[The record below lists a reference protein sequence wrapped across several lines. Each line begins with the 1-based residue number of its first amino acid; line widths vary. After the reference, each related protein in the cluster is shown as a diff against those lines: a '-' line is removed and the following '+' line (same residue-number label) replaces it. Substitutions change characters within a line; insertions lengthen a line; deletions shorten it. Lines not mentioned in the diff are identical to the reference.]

1 MVTVDGVIASVPAR
15 YWFAIGVLLFGI
27 ALGLFTGVIV
37 RRLLIRVGVPETIEG
52 TSFERMARD
61 LGTSTVN
68 ILSKLATYFIY
79 GVAALAAFAVARIDF
94 ASRFWDQVANFLPQF
109 FVALF
114 ILIVGIVVG
123 DKVELYVAERLR
135 GVKVP
140 QIGIIP
146 LIAKWSVIYIA
157 TLVALSQVGVATLA
171 LVVLLAAY
179 LFAVI
184 FFGGLAFRSLLASVA
199 AGVYLLLYEPY
210 GIGDEVVLGERS
222 GIVQEV
228 DLFITHVEA
237 GDEEFIVPNRIVF
250 EEGIV
255 RVR

>member
-1 MVTVDGVIASVPAR
+1 MVTLGEVIASVPAR
-15 YWFAIGVLLFGI
+15 IWFAVAVLLLGI
-27 ALGLFTGVIV
+27 GLGLLTGLIV

-68 ILSKLATYFIY
+68 IVAKLATYFIY
-79 GVAALAAFAVARIDF
+79 GVAILAALAVAEINFAD
-94 ASRFWDQVANFLPQF
+94 RFWDVVANFLPQL

-123 DKVELYVAERLR
+123 DKVELLIAERHR
-135 GVKVP
+135 GLKVP

-146 LIAKWSVIYIA
+146 TVAKWSVIFVA
-157 TLVALSQVGVATLA
+157 TLIALSQIGVATGA
-171 LVVLLAAY
+171 LIVLLGAY

-184 FFGGLAFRSLLASVA
+184 LLGGIAFRSLLASVG
-199 AGVYLLLYEPY
+199 AGVYLLLYQPY
-210 GIGDEVVLGERS
+210 GIGDEVRLGERR

-228 DLFITHVEA
+228 DLFITRIEA
-237 GDEEFIVPNRIVF
+237 EGEEFLLPNRIVF
-250 EEGIV
+250 EDGIV